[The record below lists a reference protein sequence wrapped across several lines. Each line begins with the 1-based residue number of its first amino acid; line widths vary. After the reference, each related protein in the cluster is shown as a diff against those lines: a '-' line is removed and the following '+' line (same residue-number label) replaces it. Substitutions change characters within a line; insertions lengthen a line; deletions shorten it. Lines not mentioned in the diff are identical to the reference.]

1 MNLKQAFIE
10 NDSIR
15 LKLSASDWKE
25 AIKLSIDPLIESGA
39 VDAEYYDAI
48 IESYRGIWSVL
59 HSYAGYGDASCS
71 SRSRRKT

>member
-39 VDAEYYDAI
+39 VDAEYY
-48 IESYRGIWSVL
+48 
-59 HSYAGYGDASCS
+59 GYGDASCS